1 MTNKQDSGLSCFLI
15 VMKFHGV
22 PITKAQ
28 AENLTVLDPEQKTS
42 EIEIIQSVKALK
54 MWAKLC
60 KLNVQKLGSVTAPII
75 AKDKNGE
82 FFIIAKS
89 KEDQYMIL
97 FPDQTKPEIKSREQ
111 LGEIWDGTAI
121 LITKKGIADR
131 EAVFSF
137 KWFIPTILKFKKEF
151 IQVLIAVFTVQI
163 LGILTPV
170 MTQVVVDKVL
180 VHRSMSTLNV
190 LTIGIAIV
198 YIYELILGLAKNYV
212 FTHTTNRIDVMLSF
226 KLFKHLFALPLKYF
240 ESRRVGETVARVRE
254 LDSIRHF
261 LTGTPLSS
269 MIDLIFIIVY
279 IVVLFCYN
287 PMLTVIVICSIPVY
301 AFIYIRSL
309 FSMISGQSSKG

>member
-1 MTNKQDSGLSCFLI
+1 MEKKQDSGLSCFMI
-15 VMKFHGV
+15 VMKFHGI
-22 PITKAQ
+22 PITKEQ
-28 AENLTVLDPEQKTS
+28 AENLSVLDSEQKTG
-42 EIEIIQSVKALK
+42 EIEIIQSAKALK
-54 MWAKLC
+54 MRAKLC
-60 KLNVQKLGSVTAPII
+60 KLKLNKLKSVTAPII
-75 AKDKNGE
+75 AKDKNDE

-89 KEDQYMIL
+89 KEDKFMVL
-97 FPDQTKPEIKSREQ
+97 FADKTQPEIKSHEELAQ
-111 LGEIWDGTAI
+111 IWDGTAI
-121 LITKKGIADR
+121 LITKKGIMDR

-151 IQVLIAVFTVQI
+151 IQVLIAVFTIQI

-190 LTIGIAIV
+190 LAIGIGIV
-198 YIYELILGLAKNYV
+198 YIYELILGLAKNYM

-254 LDSIRHF
+254 LDSIRNF

-279 IVVLFCYN
+279 IVVLFFYSK
-287 PMLTVIVICSIPVY
+287 MLTVIVICSIPVY
-301 AFIYIRSL
+301 AILSAIVPPL
-309 FSMISGQSSKG
+309 FK